1 MEGSKTRIK
10 MFIRNIYKVLFGALV
25 LLPLASAC
33 SSDDEDFEEWL
44 LPDNENSTS
53 FVEFDAMVHDM
64 QGQSE
69 DVTDMLLNEFQLY
82 GFNTAL
88 GYSVF
93 GNTRSTTPQSV
104 TVTRN
109 QDDPSQWDYKDPA
122 TGKVLK
128 WDNLLKYPV
137 SFYGIAGGGAS
148 LVTLG
153 TKNKLATL
161 KVEMPLGKDG
171 CVSSSDTRDLLFA
184 TALRLTPWQYMN
196 DSTKIELPF
205 QHILPQVA
213 LSASLANANDLEVT
227 IQSATLMGFT
237 TAAEYDFN
245 EAYPQW
251 TAYTPAKGKA
261 NADIVMQLSEE
272 VSLSEMPSALQD
284 SPAFIVPQSV
294 KAWTSAARSDGAGI
308 KLMARIRSKA
318 SQQYLVGAENGY
330 GEIYVPIDATT
341 FASNTGYT
349 LQVSF
354 SSLYNADGSLGYRA
368 TYKPVVTP
376 WNHKEDNLIFE

>member
-128 WDNLLKYPV
+128 WDNLLKYPM
-137 SFYGIAGGGAS
+137 SFYALAGAGTSQA
-148 LVTLG
+148 TLG

-171 CVSSSDTRDLLFA
+171 SVSSTDTRDLLFA
-184 TALRLTPWQYMN
+184 SALRLTPMQYMN
-196 DSTKIELPF
+196 DSTKVELPF
-205 QHILPQVA
+205 QHILPMVA
-213 LSASLANANDLEVT
+213 LSASVATVNDLEVT
-227 IQSATLMGFT
+227 IQSATLMGFA

-245 EAYPQW
+245 EAHPQW

-261 NADIVMQLSEE
+261 TADIVMMLPEEVALSEA
-272 VSLSEMPSALQD
+272 LAALQNR
-284 SPAFIVPQSV
+284 PAFIVPQSV
-294 KAWTSAARSDGAGI
+294 KAWSSAAHNDGAGI

-318 SQQYLVGAENGY
+318 SAQYLIGSESTY
-330 GEIYVPIDATT
+330 GEVYVPIDVMT
-341 FASNTGYT
+341 FASNTAYA